1 MHRVD
6 ESPNAWIHFL
16 DAIPATVREAVL
28 AILHQSGLRTSPM
41 PADAQGYGLVVLG
54 AVDDRVLE
62 QIRLACRRAVVLVL
76 VVAPCRLSA
85 AEAWSLLRAG
95 AADVMRWAPLPADAA
110 QVGAR
115 LSRLRTVQ
123 ALVDSPRVRDV
134 LVGDSPAWRAL
145 VRQVVELA
153 VFSRGPVL
161 ITGES
166 GTGKELIARLIHD
179 LDRRA
184 DKGSMVIVDC
194 TTITPELSGS
204 EFFGHERGAFTGAMN
219 PREGAFALAHRG
231 TLFLDEIGE
240 LPPPLQAQLLRV
252 VQEGKY
258 KRVGSN
264 AWQQTEF
271 RLVSATHRDLDAGVA
286 DGSFRADLYYRIAGS
301 ICRTPR
307 LAERK
312 EDVLELAAHFQA
324 GFDDGDGGEGFD
336 EPVRQ
341 YLKARDYPGNVRE
354 LRRVVSWLCHRH
366 AGGGPVTIGDVPED
380 ERPAGTESSRDALQ
394 LCFERAAR
402 DAIDLGLGLKEI
414 GQTATDCAIRLAIER
429 EQGNL
434 HRAALRL
441 GVTDRALQLR
451 RAQQRP
457 LH

>member
-1 MHRVD
+1 MLPSV
-6 ESPNAWIHFL
+6 WIHFFDPVPVAVRDGVL
-16 DAIPATVREAVL
+16 SVLGRSGVRPA
-28 AILHQSGLRTSPM
+28 PM
-41 PADAQGYGLVVLG
+41 PAEPDAYGLMVLS
-54 AVDDRVLE
+54 AVDDRVLDD
-62 QIRLACRRAVVLVL
+62 IRLASRHAVVLVL
-76 VVAPCRLSA
+76 AVAPGRLSPPA
-85 AEAWSLLRAG
+85 LWALLRAG
-95 AADVMRWAPLPADAA
+95 AADVVPWPTLPADAG
-110 QVGAR
+110 QVCAR
-115 LSRLRTVQ
+115 LERLRTVRDI
-123 ALVDSPRVRDV
+123 VESPRVTRT
-134 LVGDSPAWRAL
+134 LVGNSAAWRAL
-145 VRQVVELA
+145 LRRVVELA
-153 VFSRGPVL
+153 IFSRGPVL

-179 LDRRA
+179 LDCRVGKRE
-184 DKGSMVIVDC
+184 MVIVDC

-219 PREGAFALAHRG
+219 ARDGAFALADGG

-264 AWQQTEF
+264 AWQHTNF

-301 ICRTPR
+301 VCRTPR

-312 EDVLELAAHFQA
+312 EDVLALAAHFQA
-324 GFDDGDGGEGFD
+324 GFDGADGGEGFD
-336 EPVRQ
+336 EPVCQ
-341 YLKARDYPGNVRE
+341 YLITRGYPGNVRE

-366 AGGGPVTIGDVPED
+366 AGSGPITIGDVPED
-380 ERPAGTESSRDALQ
+380 ERPLDTSPSRNGVQAR
-394 LCFERAAR
+394 FEAAAR
-402 DAIDLGLGLKEI
+402 EAIDLGLGLKEI
-414 GQTATDCAIRLAIER
+414 GQAATECAIQLAIEQER
-429 EQGNL
+429 GNL

-457 LH
+457 MH